1 MVITIRFLSFNATNS
16 TSGDISLTNVIGT
29 LTVTGVTQTLAGN
42 VTISNTGALTTT
54 GAIGTH
60 GGNVSLTTVSPDS
73 SDRVLTIGS
82 AGIATGVGSVNG
94 GNITLTA
101 ANDTA
106 GDQIALVVNG
116 VLNTSTGT
124 GGTFTLGGGVA
135 LNASPVFGHGN
146 ITLNGNGEDIS
157 LGTVNF
163 GVSTVVSVTRDIIVT
178 GALTTSA
185 GSNLTLT
192 ADSGDS
198 GTGGVEV
205 EATGSINSAGT
216 LTLNG
221 SNFGTNPYG
230 ADTTSAID
238 IVSGSSGI
246 QAVGAISLNGKTV
259 NSNIDV
265 YGPVTNTTAAPITVT
280 PFGTGVI
287 NLSQNVTSAGGDISF
302 AGPVTLS
309 GNVTV
314 DADAGTIG
322 FTSVS
327 GASNTLT
334 LQDNTS
340 GATGTATFTGNVT
353 LLGLTTFAEPYAV
366 VLDGSTNTFTN
377 AVTFLNTAGV
387 TLGNNPTS
395 TFTFTGGLTSTAST
409 TTTDAAISTTAHTM
423 TLGAVTVAGNTTLAT
438 SGAALTI
445 GNADSTNA
453 GTNSLSLNSGAAALS
468 FGVIGGT
475 THLNSFSATT
485 SGANNITVANNITT
499 SGSS

>member
-1 MVITIRFLSFNATNS
+1 M
-16 TSGDISLTNVIGT
+16 
-29 LTVTGVTQTLAGN
+29 
-42 VTISNTGALTTT
+42 
-54 GAIGTH
+54 
-60 GGNVSLTTVSPDS
+60 
-73 SDRVLTIGS
+73 
-82 AGIATGVGSVNG
+82 
-94 GNITLTA
+94 
-101 ANDTA
+101 
-106 GDQIALVVNG
+106 
-116 VLNTSTGT
+116 NTSTGT

-221 SNFGTNPYG
+221 SNFGTSPYG

-246 QAVGAISLNGKTV
+246 EAVGAISLNGKTV

-265 YGPVTNTTAAPITVT
+265 YGRVTMNTTAAPITVT

-366 VLDGSTNTFTN
+366 VLDGSGRIP
-377 AVTFLNTAGV
+377 L
-387 TLGNNPTS
+387 P
-395 TFTFTGGLTSTAST
+395 
-409 TTTDAAISTTAHTM
+409 M
-423 TLGAVTVAGNTTLAT
+423 R
-438 SGAALTI
+438 
-445 GNADSTNA
+445 
-453 GTNSLSLNSGAAALS
+453 
-468 FGVIGGT
+468 
-475 THLNSFSATT
+475 
-485 SGANNITVANNITT
+485 
-499 SGSS
+499 